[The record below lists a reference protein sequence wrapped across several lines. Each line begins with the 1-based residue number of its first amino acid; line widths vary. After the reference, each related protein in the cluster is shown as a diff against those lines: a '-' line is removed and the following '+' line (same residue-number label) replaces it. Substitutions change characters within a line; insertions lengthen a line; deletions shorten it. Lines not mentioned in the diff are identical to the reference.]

1 MVGDLQRLNIGCGDD
16 LLKGWANLDRDDHG
30 QQWHVDVLAPFGV
43 PWGDG
48 WFDLV
53 YANHF
58 LQSFGWADLERVTAE
73 IARVL
78 KPGGRLLVL
87 VPDVVAAF
95 LAFDDGNEEWAGF
108 RAITEPW
115 SLERKFGHYLTWG
128 GQNRTC
134 FTLVGLAELLTRH
147 GLQAWPFG
155 GRAHNV
161 EVIDEQWP
169 TPQRLDES
177 IMLEA
182 VRV

>member
-1 MVGDLQRLNIGCGDD
+1 MVGDIQRLNIGCGSD
-16 LLKGWANLDRDDHG
+16 LLKGWANLDVTDYG
-30 QQWHVDVLAPFGV
+30 QDWVADVLGPLGV
-43 PWGDG
+43 PWGEG

-58 LQSFGWADLERVTAE
+58 LQSFGWADLEIVTGE

-95 LAFDDGNEEWAGF
+95 LAFDDGNEEWPGF

-134 FTLVGLAELLTRH
+134 FTLVGLAELLKRH
-147 GLQAWPFG
+147 DLAPGPFG
-155 GRAHNV
+155 SRAHN
-161 EVIDEQWP
+161 EAVIDEQWP
-169 TPQRLDES
+169 TPRRLRES

-182 VRV
+182 VRR